1 MVGIFEN
8 IGDSLKFGFRECY
21 GDGFKGFLRML
32 GLLITCCIPIV
43 FFIPMGIFLK
53 VYRGEKPDF
62 TGAGQSF
69 IRGLLYFVVAI
80 IYMLIPLILF
90 AIFGGLGAIP
100 ALTGGDVGAV
110 FGMLLGSLGLIIAVI
125 AAVILGLVAIPAE
138 INFARNGFAA
148 AFKFSEI
155 FGMISKAGFAK
166 YILSYIVLI
175 IVSVIIGLV
184 LGLILNIPVAGIIIT
199 ILVTIPLTFFLYK
212 YWANI
217 FAA

>member
-32 GLLITCCIPIV
+32 ALLITCIIPIV

-53 VYRGEKPDF
+53 VFRGEKPDF
-62 TGAGQSF
+62 TNAGQSF
-69 IRGLLYFVVAI
+69 VRGLLSFVIAI
-80 IYMLIPLILF
+80 LYMLIPIILF
-90 AIFGGLGAIP
+90 AIFGGIGLIP
-100 ALTGGDVGAV
+100 AIFGGEAGEIG
-110 FGMLLGSLGLIIAVI
+110 GMLIGSVGVVVGVI
-125 AAVILGLVAIPAE
+125 AAVILGFVAVPAE
-138 INFARNGFAA
+138 VNFARNGFAA

-175 IVSVIIGLV
+175 IVAIILGVI
-184 LGLILNIPVAGIIIT
+184 LGLIAGIPVVGLIVVL
-199 ILVTIPLTFFLYK
+199 LVTIPITFFEYK
-212 YWANI
+212 YWANV